1 VGGEKGELRI
11 LIADDHAVVRRGLTL
26 VLRQEAD
33 FRVVAEARDGE
44 EAVDLAAEHRPDL
57 ALLDWKMPRLDG
69 LRAARKMKSQGG
81 MVRTLVLSGA
91 PIDASALDA
100 ALAAAL
106 EAAPEAAPEAKD
118 EGVDG
123 FVHKDVSPAGLAH
136 AIRVVAAGETYL
148 GPEIAQALLER
159 GRQQNEQAGASFT
172 PLSPREMEV
181 LQLMA
186 TPATYRAIGERLF
199 ISEETVRTHVK
210 RIFTK
215 LGQPNRTQAVITAL
229 KFDLIELD

>member
-1 VGGEKGELRI
+1 MKAIRI
-11 LIADDHAVVRRGLTL
+11 LIADDHTVVRRGLAL

-33 FRVVAEARDGE
+33 FTVVAEARDGE
-44 EAVDLAAEHRPDL
+44 EAVDLAAEHRPNL

-69 LRAARKMKSQGG
+69 LRAARKMKSQGAP
-81 MVRTLVLSGA
+81 VRTLVLSGA
-91 PIDASALDA
+91 PIESS
-100 ALAAAL
+100 AL
-106 EAAPEAAPEAKD
+106 EAALD

-123 FVHKDVSPAGLAH
+123 FVHKDVSPAGLVH
-136 AIRVVAAGETYL
+136 AIRVVAAGKTYL

-159 GRQQNEQAGASFT
+159 GRQEEGRTEAPFT

-186 TPATYRAIGERLF
+186 TPATYREIGERLF
-199 ISEETVRTHVK
+199 IGEETVRTHVK

-215 LGQPNRTQAVITAL
+215 LGQPNRTQAVIAAL